1 MSVWLCPKR
10 ESGKSGTKF
19 HSTQTAPSPTTGE
32 VEVPPSFRFYPSAN
46 IYWLFLVN
54 VTFAVPPFFPQNRCH
69 AGLVPTGPVLTR
81 LNFSVW
87 GDTLPPPFVLN
98 VIYQFWF
105 YNLVVLSLCGIW
117 RVETYFLPPHDFH
130 WAFNWHGTPCVFTAD
145 PQNLLSSLLPHNLFL

>member
-1 MSVWLCPKR
+1 MCGSVQKGSLGNQVQNSTAHRLLPVLPLEKSKCLPV
-10 ESGKSGTKF
+10 SGSTLQRISTGYF
-19 HSTQTAPSPTTGE
+19 WSMLPSQCLHSP
-32 VEVPPSFRFYPSAN
+32 
-46 IYWLFLVN
+46 
-54 VTFAVPPFFPQNRCH
+54 PQNRYH
-69 AGLVPTGPVLTR
+69 AGLMPTGPVLTR

-145 PQNLLSSLLPHNLFL
+145 PKNLLSSLLPHNLFL